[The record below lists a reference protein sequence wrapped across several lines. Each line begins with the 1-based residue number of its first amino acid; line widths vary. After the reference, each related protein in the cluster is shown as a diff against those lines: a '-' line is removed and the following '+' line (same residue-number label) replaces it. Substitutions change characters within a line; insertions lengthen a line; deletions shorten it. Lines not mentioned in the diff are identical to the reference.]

1 MEQEHGSN
9 IAKLQGFNH
18 MNLSYKNQISS
29 AEGTIF
35 NLTNQINLKKERIE
49 SEDTSQLVQWQSM
62 ADDERK
68 QIEIFRGSLN
78 GLKIALK
85 NKKVLFAELG
95 SKLES
100 VVNEIHSER
109 NSTLNLRDEID
120 ILKAEVSK
128 AKSNSIHFETKF
140 RECQEKQN
148 TAATLVRQTEANLQQ
163 QVQACSQYCSRV
175 EVKRTEAEIDREL
188 SKLNALLKE
197 KERRFGSRELFYN
210 KLTEKREI
218 YRNAMKEM
226 SDFAELMEYIASA
239 RRIRSRKLESFKKYI
254 SIRAK
259 RIFSSLI
266 QKRGYRGVLELDHEA
281 GTLGLRVHYS

>member
-1 MEQEHGSN
+1 
-9 IAKLQGFNH
+9 
-18 MNLSYKNQISS
+18 
-29 AEGTIF
+29 
-35 NLTNQINLKKERIE
+35 
-49 SEDTSQLVQWQSM
+49 M
-62 ADDERK
+62 ADEERK
-68 QIEIFRGSLN
+68 QIEVFRGSLN
-78 GLKIALK
+78 GLNIALK
-85 NKKVLFAELG
+85 NKKVLYAELR
-95 SKLES
+95 SQLEAII
-100 VVNEIHSER
+100 NEIQSER
-109 NSTLNLRDEID
+109 KSTLNLRNEID

-128 AKSNSIHFETKF
+128 AKSNSIHFEKKF
-140 RECQEKQN
+140 REFQEKQN

-163 QVQACSQYCSRV
+163 QIQACSQYCSRI
-175 EVKRTEAEIDREL
+175 EVKRTEEEIDREL

-210 KLTEKREI
+210 KLSEKRDI

-226 SDFAELMEYIASA
+226 NDFAELMEYIASA

-281 GTLGLRVHYS
+281 GTLGLRVFFWFI